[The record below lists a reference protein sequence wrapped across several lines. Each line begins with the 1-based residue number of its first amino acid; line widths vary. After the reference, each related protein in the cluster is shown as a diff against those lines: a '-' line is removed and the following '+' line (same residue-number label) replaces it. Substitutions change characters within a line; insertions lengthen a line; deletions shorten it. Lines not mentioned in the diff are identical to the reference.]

1 MKRIYTLAALAM
13 AAALTACGGGGSS
26 SDSSTQQ
33 QAQAGFDS
41 QALPGAPTVTAMVAP
56 SVTSADCPR
65 LTDETAAK
73 AALDLSNP
81 NIKLLNELLPRYDP
95 DHAYKVFLRR
105 PADFVNWIANGNS
118 GKVDVVGVGLA
129 THETLHMVDT
139 ALRDCAPANTYKTLQ
154 FGTIYVTGVVPG
166 TTANMSIVD
175 AVLDPTLKEGTRY
188 TTYIQ
193 TVTAGNDLAVLLD
206 EFSAY
211 AGAAHGDFEMLARAA
226 AGTPSAK
233 LDLNLGGTVNFM
245 VFLQAYL
252 KSAQVNAPATY
263 DSIRN
268 NPQTVALIQTLWNRA
283 EADLTE
289 SFIFT
294 LNSAPGLTVDLAY
307 VKAAY
312 SADLLAQLDALGIK
326 HATAATWSA
335 TYLK

>member
-1 MKRIYTLAALAM
+1 MKKLNVLVAIAM
-13 AAALTACGGGGSS
+13 AAMLTACGGGGG

-33 QAQAGFDS
+33 QAEDGFNS
-41 QALPGAPTVTAMVAP
+41 QPMPVAPTVTAMTAP
-56 SVTSADCPR
+56 AVTSADCPR

-81 NIKLLNELLPRYDP
+81 NIKLLNDLLPQYDP

-105 PADFVNWIANGNS
+105 PADFVNWIVNGNG

-139 ALRDCAPANTYKTLQ
+139 VLRDCAPAGTYKTLQ
-154 FGTIYVTGVVPG
+154 FGTILVSGLAPSS
-166 TTANMSIVD
+166 TANMSIVD
-175 AVLDPTLKEGTRY
+175 GVLDPALKTGQRY

-193 TVTAGNDLAVLLD
+193 NAAAGNDFAVLLD

-211 AGAAHGDFEMLARAA
+211 SGAAHVDFEMLAKAAPDSPRAQM
-226 AGTPSAK
+226 
-233 LDLNLGGTVNFM
+233 DLNLGGTVNFM
-245 VFLQAYL
+245 VFLEAYL
-252 KSAQVNAPATY
+252 KSAQTNAPATF
-263 DSIRN
+263 DAIRN
-268 NPQTVALIQTLWNRA
+268 NAQTVALIQALWTRA

-294 LNSAPGLTVDLAY
+294 LNATPGLTVDLSY
-307 VKAAY
+307 LKAAY
-312 SADLLAQLDALGIK
+312 SADLLAQLDALGVT
-326 HATAATWSA
+326 HSSLATWSS